1 MSESSSEDF
10 SDSDSDASQV
20 ETPAKAEN
28 GKRKV
33 IQQKKS
39 SKADDSDSSDTNN
52 EPESAPQPVK
62 KRKTIR
68 DYLNEKVS

>member
-20 ETPAKAEN
+20 ETPAMAEN

-33 IQQKKS
+33 IRQKK
-39 SKADDSDSSDTNN
+39 SKADDSDSSDGSN

-62 KRKTIR
+62 KRKTVQ